1 MNSQQLDVDYIA
13 KLARL
18 ELTDQEKATFSK
30 QMQTIVGYCSKIN
43 KADVSN
49 VPAMTYAFGEEENAW
64 QEDVPEAP
72 WPVESALL
80 NAPKVQENQIIVP
93 RVV

>member
-1 MNSQQLDVDYIA
+1 MNSPKLDVDYIA

-18 ELTDQEKATFSK
+18 ELTEQEKSMFS
-30 QMQTIVGYCSKIN
+30 QQIGTIVDYCSKIN
-43 KADVSN
+43 KVDISN
-49 VPAMTYAFGEEENAW
+49 VPAMVHAFGEEENAW
-64 QEDVPEAP
+64 QEDNPEPP